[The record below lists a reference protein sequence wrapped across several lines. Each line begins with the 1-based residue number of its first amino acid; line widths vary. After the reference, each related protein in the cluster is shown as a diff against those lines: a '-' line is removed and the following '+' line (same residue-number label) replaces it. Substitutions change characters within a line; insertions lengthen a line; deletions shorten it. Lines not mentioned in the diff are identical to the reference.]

1 LLNIRPDE
9 GPRLSLLYVMNFVV
23 LLGLYWGDLIVEAAF
38 LRQVG
43 VEFLPL
49 AIIASAVCSIIA
61 IVIYTAFA
69 DRMANTKLLIGIL
82 VIGAAGISISL
93 VFLGRGQV
101 IIAYPLLYL
110 IIHVPLRAILTCIGQ
125 PMSIA
130 STTRALPSVSSPYW
144 DLPSVSRALWLV

>member
-1 LLNIRPDE
+1 
-9 GPRLSLLYVMNFVV
+9 MNFVV

-49 AIIASAVCSIIA
+49 AIMASAVCSIIA

-69 DRMANTKLLIGIL
+69 DRMANSKLLIGIL
-82 VIGAAGISISL
+82 AIGVAGIAISL
-93 VFLGRGQV
+93 VFLRRGQV

-110 IIHVPLRAILTCIGQ
+110 IIHVPLRAILNVHWATYVNDFYD
-125 PMSIA
+125 
-130 STTRALPSVSSPYW
+130 TRAAKRIIPVLGSAVRIAGIVSGLTMPILNRLLSP
-144 DLPSVSRALWLV
+144 LC